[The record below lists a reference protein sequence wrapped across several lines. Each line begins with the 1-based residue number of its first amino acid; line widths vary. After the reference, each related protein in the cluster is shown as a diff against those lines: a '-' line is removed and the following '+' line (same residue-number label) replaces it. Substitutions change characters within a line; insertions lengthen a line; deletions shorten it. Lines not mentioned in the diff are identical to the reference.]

1 MKIAM
6 IATGRIAETQLAPA
20 IAAARGA
27 QLWSVY
33 SRDQGRAEAFART
46 HGAASATP
54 AYDNLDALLS
64 DDELD
69 AVLIASPD
77 KLHAPQTIA
86 AVKAGKHVLTEKPM
100 TTDAASAEAMVD
112 AASSAGVKLGV
123 AYHLRWHAGHRALHE
138 AAAAGKFGT
147 LRHMRVQWPM
157 MSDPGNWRANSEL
170 ATWWCLSGVGTHCL
184 DQIRWFMRP
193 DNGEVTRLTSVI
205 NRSVYG
211 GPHEETAVLAMQFE
225 SGATAEMCNTVLFTG
240 PMRMEIYGSSGF
252 ALCEDTLGAAGA
264 GDIRTHEGAFG
275 FDVRNPF
282 VGEIE
287 DFARAIAD
295 DRDPEVNG
303 QEGTRNVQLL
313 LEAIA

>member
-138 AAAAGKFGT
+138 AAAAG
-147 LRHMRVQWPM
+147 
-157 MSDPGNWRANSEL
+157 
-170 ATWWCLSGVGTHCL
+170 
-184 DQIRWFMRP
+184 
-193 DNGEVTRLTSVI
+193 
-205 NRSVYG
+205 
-211 GPHEETAVLAMQFE
+211 
-225 SGATAEMCNTVLFTG
+225 
-240 PMRMEIYGSSGF
+240 
-252 ALCEDTLGAAGA
+252 
-264 GDIRTHEGAFG
+264 
-275 FDVRNPF
+275 
-282 VGEIE
+282 
-287 DFARAIAD
+287 
-295 DRDPEVNG
+295 
-303 QEGTRNVQLL
+303 
-313 LEAIA
+313 